1 MECLGAETK
10 ARQKVANYF
19 CVTSASRAPR
29 PRARSAHGR
38 HRRAW
43 ARLLPHYIHHGAA
56 RLGGKQ
62 AQTRRIN
69 SHSAAVII
77 RYVTTA
83 AAHGTQSV
91 HQATPHS
98 GMPGRRGAVF
108 CPPVPAFHHPCLTL
122 ACHHPAVAGN
132 CAESAAAISAG
143 YPPAPTQAA
152 QRGTEVPTLLVSALQ
167 PPQFERQPVGD
178 DTGGTPLADAC
189 DDTDSRL

>member
-10 ARQKVANYF
+10 GGQKVANYF

-56 RLGGKQ
+56 RLGGGQ
-62 AQTRRIN
+62 AQTRRIT
-69 SHSAAVII
+69 HSAAVII
-77 RYVTTA
+77 RHVTTA
-83 AAHGTQSV
+83 AHGAQTV
-91 HQATPHS
+91 HQAPPHS
-98 GMPGRRGAVF
+98 GMPRRRGAAL
-108 CPPVPAFHHPCLTL
+108 CPPVPAFHHPCLTF
-122 ACHHPAVAGN
+122 ACHHRAVAGN
-132 CAESAAAISAG
+132 CAGSAAAISAG

-152 QRGTEVPTLLVSALQ
+152 QRGTEVPALLVSALQ
-167 PPQFERQPVGD
+167 PPQSERQPVGD

-189 DDTDSRL
+189 DDTDSRP